1 MHNRS
6 GRPLARAW
14 VSGLLAL
21 LLAVVGLALHTT
33 GARAAEVSGAVKNIK
48 IVSYQG
54 DGDIHPWE
62 TIKLTAD
69 WSVPNGTPAG
79 STFGFSWDAK
89 DLTAV
94 SRTGITLKNPDGAVV
109 ATCSNNAT
117 SMTCTLTDYVTEHP
131 TNIRGD
137 LYVLVRQTNAEEGQT
152 NPVQVIVDG
161 EVVTVP
167 IVNAP
172 TAPVGSFEG
181 VGNAKDAT
189 IRDGAATWYLYI
201 AGGPTGTTKD
211 MTDVAIEDTLG
222 ANQTLVRRR
231 SCCSTPPSST
241 RPATGRSTA
250 T

>member
-1 MHNRS
+1 MSR
-6 GRPLARAW
+6 
-14 VSGLLAL
+14 LLAIADKELRQVRRDPLTLAMMVVMPVMQL
-21 LLAVVGLALHTT
+21 LLFGYAINNDVRHMPTVVLDHDHSSRSRDFVRSMEVTGYYDIVGHVRSYEEVERAFRAGRAKVAVV
-33 GARAAEVSGAVKNIK
+33 
-48 IVSYQG
+48 
-54 DGDIHPWE
+54 
-62 TIKLTAD
+62 
-69 WSVPNGTPAG
+69 
-79 STFGFSWDAK
+79 F
-89 DLTAV
+89 
-94 SRTGITLKNPDGAVV
+94 PDGYGAAV
-109 ATCSNNAT
+109 AAR
-117 SMTCTLTDYVTEHP
+117 
-131 TNIRGD
+131 RGG
-137 LYVLVRQTNAEEGQT
+137 T
-152 NPVQVIVDG
+152 VQVIVDG

-222 ANQTLVRRR
+222 ANQTLVRGR